1 MWINCDCA
9 QVIFDGSFASS
20 IIFIDYSLFDFTAL
34 NNRAL
39 YTPYQDSKLT
49 MLLSAGLGGNSKTS
63 IIVCANM
70 DPTHAT
76 ETVATLRFGEKCALI
91 ETSARNNAT
100 MLAGVLAALDAQIA
114 ALEEEIT
121 LKERWEL
128 RNEERADT
136 LAEEGTVEMAAGGV
150 EIKKVYM
157 LVGAEEERR
166 QLEKLLIRRAKFIG
180 SEPIADETEE
190 SDEPQGVEGST
201 GAAVVRKPST
211 KRSKVVGFGKEYA
224 ELYGLGGKFDESAE
238 YSTEN
243 SRFAQGLSDETALPR
258 AVRAHKGTKSWATG
272 APIAEENAA
281 VLEKN
286 AKRLRRTRLA
296 YSGISA

>member
-1 MWINCDCA
+1 M
-9 QVIFDGSFASS
+9 Q
-20 IIFIDYSLFDFTAL
+20 LLLTTAL

-39 YTPYQDSKLT
+39 YTPYKDSKLT

-63 IIVCANM
+63 VIVCANM
-70 DPTHAT
+70 DPAHAS

-114 ALEEEIT
+114 ALEKEIES
-121 LKERWEL
+121 KERWEG
-128 RNEERADT
+128 RNEQRADT

-157 LVGAEEERR
+157 LVGAEEERK
-166 QLEKLLIRRAKFIG
+166 QLEQLLIRRAKFIG
-180 SEPIADETEE
+180 SEPIVDEEDQF
-190 SDEPQGVEGST
+190 DET
-201 GAAVVRKPST
+201 GAAVVRKASS
-211 KRSKVVGFGKEYA
+211 KRTRVVGFGKEYA

-238 YSTEN
+238 HVTEN
-243 SRFAQGLSDETALPR
+243 SRFAHGLSDVSALPA
-258 AVRAHKGTKSWATG
+258 AVRKHKGTKSWATG

-281 VLEKN
+281 VLEAN
-286 AKRLRRTRLA
+286 AKKVRRARLA

>member
-1 MWINCDCA
+1 
-9 QVIFDGSFASS
+9 
-20 IIFIDYSLFDFTAL
+20 
-34 NNRAL
+34 
-39 YTPYQDSKLT
+39 

-76 ETVATLRFGEKCALI
+76 ETVATLRFGERCALI

-114 ALEEEIT
+114 ALEKEIET
-121 LKERWEL
+121 KERWEG

-157 LVGAEEERR
+157 LVGAEEERK
-166 QLEKLLIRRAKFIG
+166 QLEQLLIRRAKFIG
-180 SEPIADETEE
+180 SEPIVDDADEV
-190 SDEPQGVEGST
+190 DETGVG
-201 GAAVVRKPST
+201 VVRKASS
-211 KRSKVVGFGKEYA
+211 KRPKVVGFGKEYA

-238 YSTEN
+238 YSAEN
-243 SRFAQGLSDETALPR
+243 SRFAQGLSDQAALPK
-258 AVRAHKGTKSWATG
+258 AVRSHKGTKNWATG
-272 APIAEENAA
+272 APIAEEDAA

-286 AKRLRRTRLA
+286 AKKLRRTRLA

>member
-1 MWINCDCA
+1 
-9 QVIFDGSFASS
+9 
-20 IIFIDYSLFDFTAL
+20 
-34 NNRAL
+34 
-39 YTPYQDSKLT
+39 

-114 ALEEEIT
+114 SLEEEIT

-180 SEPIADETEE
+180 SEPIADEADESEE
-190 SDEPQGVEGST
+190 SQGVEGT
-201 GAAVVRKPST
+201 TNAAAAVRKSST
-211 KRSKVVGFGKEYA
+211 KRTKVVGFGKEYA

-238 YSTEN
+238 YNTEN
-243 SRFAQGLSDETALPR
+243 SRFAQGLADETALPK